1 MSWIEDWAINASE
14 SCLNSSRNS
23 VLSSSL
29 KEDTI
34 EEMQDESV
42 IVIKSQ
48 HDSESQDITSDVS
61 LEFVDKSSSF
71 SSHWVNDWAVAPSQ
85 DDSVLENSPG
95 TVHVIDAHRDCWANC
110 YANRW
115 GEITLD
121 VSCDSTTT
129 TTSCESATK
138 SKCSCLSKSGST
150 VDFVSS
156 IDTKSNTASNDT
168 INIDEDESEMM
179 EEEEVQVLGNIDA
192 LPPTFR
198 LFTAGCNMT
207 STGIFK

>member
-1 MSWIEDWAINASE
+1 MSWIEDWAINASISE
-14 SCLNSSRNS
+14 SSLNSSRSS

-34 EEMQDESV
+34 EEIQDESV

-48 HDSESQDITSDVS
+48 DDSESQDVTPD
-61 LEFVDKSSSF
+61 VDKSSSF
-71 SSHWVNDWAVAPSQ
+71 SSHWVNDWAVAPAQ
-85 DDSVLENSPG
+85 DDPVLEISSD
-95 TVHVIDAHRDCWANC
+95 TVHVIDVHRDCWANC

-115 GEITLD
+115 GQITLD
-121 VSCDSTTT
+121 TSCDSTTT

-150 VDFVSS
+150 VVFESS
-156 IDTKSNTASNDT
+156 IDTKSITASNDT
-168 INIDEDESEMM
+168 KHIDQDESEMM

-192 LPPTFR
+192 LPQTFR
-198 LFTAGCNMT
+198 LFTAGCNLT